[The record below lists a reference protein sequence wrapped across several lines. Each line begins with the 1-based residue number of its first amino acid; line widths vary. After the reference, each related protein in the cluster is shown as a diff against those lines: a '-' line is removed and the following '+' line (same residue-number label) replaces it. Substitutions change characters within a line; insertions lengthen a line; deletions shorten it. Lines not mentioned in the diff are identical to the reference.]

1 MSTIERIS
9 KSTSRMVTGRPQNAV
24 PASPASD
31 PVNADGERTVWIDGK
46 LVVVP
51 ADQQQQ

>member
-1 MSTIERIS
+1 MLDQKQKHVGPKRT
-9 KSTSRMVTGRPQNAV
+9 TTV

-51 ADQQQQ
+51 VIPADQQSGQQ

>member
-31 PVNADGERTVWIDGK
+31 PVNHEGDRTVWIDGK
-46 LVVVP
+46 LVVLP
-51 ADQQQQ
+51 AEKPKQ